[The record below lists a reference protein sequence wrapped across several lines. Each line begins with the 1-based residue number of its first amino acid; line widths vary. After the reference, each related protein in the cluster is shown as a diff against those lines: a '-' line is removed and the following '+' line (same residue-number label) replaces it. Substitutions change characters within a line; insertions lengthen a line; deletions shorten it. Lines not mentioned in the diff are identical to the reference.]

1 MLLKHIIYLISGA
14 KLVVLRNIG
23 KKSAFFFSPK
33 TISAQS
39 QIPVEPIPLE
49 LIHCPQI
56 RTYIVISKQ
65 EQNPL

>member
-23 KKSAFFFSPK
+23 KKSAFFFSTE

-39 QIPVEPIPLE
+39 QIPVEPTPLE
-49 LIHCPQI
+49 LIHCPQV
-56 RTYIVISKQ
+56 RTCKVISKQ
-65 EQNPL
+65 